1 MSSYIVETRAY
12 ATNQPEVESWFAR
25 RTPVDSHFQLL
36 GMLTNHVSRIL
47 CLLAAPQQVVKPYTI
62 ISVTASTNDGQTVAK
77 AEITANQWLRILKL
91 VNSFNVTLIGVD
103 DDRYAYSPT
112 FNIVNKQLELVL
124 ELCDYTTHV
133 PAGEV
138 HIRVGDNGFDVDCQR
153 IIEPAVLFRKQ
164 SALTVENIAIDNVK
178 SFFPHNDTLC
188 PQGFQPD
195 IAVKNQ
201 KTPYDYQSFY
211 RRFNISSEIDL
222 DTVYGEDTALSDF
235 YQNISCD
242 YRSGE
247 KSEEGAE

>member
-1 MSSYIVETRAY
+1 MSSYIVETRVY
-12 ATNQPEVESWFAR
+12 ATSQPEVESWFAR

-124 ELCDYTTHV
+124 KLCDYTTHV

-138 HIRVGDNGFDVDCQR
+138 HIRVGANGFDVDCQR
-153 IIEPAVLFRKQ
+153 ILEPAALFRKQ
-164 SALTVENIAIDNVK
+164 SALTVENIAIDNVE
-178 SFFPHNDTLC
+178 SFFPHNGTLTV
-188 PQGFQPD
+188 QGFQPD
-195 IAVKNQ
+195 IAVKEQ
-201 KTPYDYQSFY
+201 KSSYDYHTFY
-211 RRFNISSEIDL
+211 RRFKVDSEIDL
-222 DTVYGEDTALSDF
+222 DAIYGEDTALPDF
-235 YQNISCD
+235 YHDISHD
-242 YRSGE
+242 ARSDRE
-247 KSEEGAE
+247 DVE